1 MQSAVGLKQRGISF
15 TRQDSIRLAVF
26 IGVGVLGL
34 AANGIGQE
42 VSTNATAFNASPSDP
57 VLGLL
62 LEKGMITEQEAA
74 KVQAQA
80 DAMRTN
86 EISELRESESQ
97 WKISKAVK
105 NMEFF
110 GDVRLRYENR
120 TAKDPNGGTIE
131 LNRLRF
137 SVRVGLHGE
146 LFDDFY
152 YGVRVETAANPRS
165 PWVTFGSSASGGSS
179 TSPYQGPF
187 GKSNS
192 TLGIGQAYLGWR
204 PEPWFD
210 ITLGQMPNPL
220 YTTPMIWD
228 SDLNP
233 MGAAEHF
240 KYQVGDA
247 DLFANFGQFLYADT
261 NPTQAAAG
269 YFNPL
274 TTSSGSLP
282 FLLAWQGGFDYHFSR
297 QVDFKIATTLY
308 NYTAYNDGSPLPEN
322 PTSDTAPGFNGTYV
336 GQGGTLGANNAS
348 GGSYNLSP
356 TPSSTFGGFYS
367 DETGINDLLVLE
379 IPFELN
385 IKTAKLDYRIFGD
398 YAQNLEGDKRA
409 EAAYNT
415 SLSPYFSGTGA
426 GAGLIPI
433 SSPQTHDD
441 KAYQIGFAIANKDAL
456 GLVYGTN
463 SRKNGWEFR
472 TYWQHVEQYS
482 LDPNLIDS
490 DYFEGA
496 ENLQGVY
503 AAIAYGFTDN
513 FVGTF
518 RYGYADRINNKLG
531 TGGSDQD
538 IPQMNPINRYQV
550 LQFDLSCQF

>member
-1 MQSAVGLKQRGISF
+1 MQSADGLHQRGNSSS
-15 TRQDSIRLAVF
+15 RQVSTCLAVL
-26 IGVGVLGL
+26 IGAGVLGL

-42 VSTNATAFNASPSDP
+42 VSTNATAIYGSPSDP

-62 LEKGMITEQEAA
+62 VEKGMITEQEAA

-80 DAMRTN
+80 DALRTN
-86 EISELRESESQ
+86 EISELRESGSQ

-105 NMEFF
+105 NMELF
-110 GDVRLRYENR
+110 GDVRLRYEDR
-120 TAKDPNGGTIE
+120 SAKDPNGGTID

-137 SVRVGLHGE
+137 SVRVGLRGE

-165 PWVTFGSSASGGSS
+165 PWVTFGTSSSSGSS
-179 TSPYQGPF
+179 SSPYQGPF
-187 GKSNS
+187 GKSTS
-192 TLGIGQAYLGWR
+192 TLGIGQAYVGWH

-220 YTTPMIWD
+220 FTTPMVWD

-240 KYQVGDA
+240 KYQVGEA
-247 DLFANFGQFLYADT
+247 DFFANFGQFLYADT
-261 NPTQAAAG
+261 NPTEAAAG

-282 FLLAWQGGFDYHFSR
+282 FLLAWQGGFDYHFTKK
-297 QVDFKIATTLY
+297 VDFKIAATVY
-308 NYTAYNDGSPLPEN
+308 NYNAYNNGAPLPET
-322 PTSDTAPGFNGTYV
+322 PSYATSPGFNSTYV

-356 TPSSTFGGFYS
+356 TASSSFGGFYS
-367 DETGINDLLVLE
+367 DETGINDLLVVE

-385 IKTAKLDYRIFGD
+385 FKTDKLDYRLFGD
-398 YAQNLEGDKRA
+398 YAQNLEGAQRA
-409 EAAYNT
+409 QAAYNA
-415 SLSPYFSGTGA
+415 SQSPYFSGTGA
-426 GAGLIPI
+426 GVGLIPI
-433 SSPQTHDD
+433 PSPQTHDD
-441 KAYQIGFAIANKDAL
+441 KAYQIGFAIANKDAM

-463 SRKNGWEFR
+463 SRKRGWEFR

-482 LDPNLIDS
+482 LDPNLVDS

-513 FVGTF
+513 LIGTF

-531 TGGSDQD
+531 TGGSNQD
-538 IPQMNPINRYQV
+538 IPQMNPINQFQI
-550 LQFDLSCQF
+550 LQFDISCQF

>member
-1 MQSAVGLKQRGISF
+1 MYSAAGQIKSGNSSARKVSRSLALLVGS
-15 TRQDSIRLAVF
+15 
-26 IGVGVLGL
+26 GVLGL

-42 VSTNATAFNASPSDP
+42 ATTNSPAFNTSIPDP

-62 LEKGMITEQEAA
+62 VEKGMITEQEAA
-74 KVQAQA
+74 KAQAQA

-86 EISELRESESQ
+86 EISELRGSESQ
-97 WKISKAVK
+97 WRISKAVK
-105 NMEFF
+105 NMELF

-120 TAKDPNGGTIE
+120 TAKDPEGGTIE

-137 SVRVGLHGE
+137 SVRLGLRGE
-146 LFDDFY
+146 MFDDFY

-165 PWVTFGSSASGGSS
+165 PWVTFGSSGSS
-179 TSPYQGPF
+179 GSSSSPYQGPF

-192 TLGIGQAYLGWR
+192 TVGIGQAYLGWH

-220 YTTPMIWD
+220 YTTPMVWD

-240 KYQVGDA
+240 KYQVGEA

-261 NPTQAAAG
+261 NPTQTAPG

-282 FLLAWQGGFDYHFSR
+282 FLLAWQGGFDYHLTK
-297 QVDFKIATTLY
+297 QVDFKIAATLY
-308 NYTAYNDGSPLPEN
+308 NYTAYNDGLPLPESPN
-322 PTSDTAPGFNGTYV
+322 YATSPGFNGTYV
-336 GQGGTLGANNAS
+336 GQGGTIGANNTS
-348 GGSYNLSP
+348 GGSYNYSP
-356 TPSSTFGGFYS
+356 TPASGFDGFYS
-367 DETGINDLLVLE
+367 NETGINNLLVLE

-385 IKTAKLDYRIFGD
+385 IKMNKLDYRVFGD

-409 EAAYNT
+409 DAAYNA
-415 SLSPYFSGTGA
+415 SQSPYFSGSGA

-441 KAYQIGFAIANKDAL
+441 KAYQIGFAVANKDAL
-456 GLVYGTN
+456 GMVYGTS
-463 SRKNGWEFR
+463 SRKHGWEFR

-538 IPQMNPINRYQV
+538 IPEMNPINEYQV

>member
-1 MQSAVGLKQRGISF
+1 M
-15 TRQDSIRLAVF
+15 
-26 IGVGVLGL
+26 LGL

-42 VSTNATAFNASPSDP
+42 ATTNSPAFNTSIPDP

-62 LEKGMITEQEAA
+62 VEKGMITEQEAA
-74 KVQAQA
+74 KAQAQA

-86 EISELRESESQ
+86 EISELRGSESQ
-97 WKISKAVK
+97 WRISKAVK
-105 NMEFF
+105 NMELF

-120 TAKDPNGGTIE
+120 TAKDPEGGTIE

-137 SVRVGLHGE
+137 SVRLGLRGE
-146 LFDDFY
+146 MFDDFY

-165 PWVTFGSSASGGSS
+165 PWVTFGSSGSS
-179 TSPYQGPF
+179 GSSSSPYQGPF

-192 TLGIGQAYLGWR
+192 TVGIGQAYLGWH

-220 YTTPMIWD
+220 YTTPMVWD

-240 KYQVGDA
+240 KYQVGEA

-261 NPTQAAAG
+261 NPTQTAPG

-282 FLLAWQGGFDYHFSR
+282 FLLAWQGGFDYHLTK
-297 QVDFKIATTLY
+297 QVDFKIAATLY
-308 NYTAYNDGSPLPEN
+308 NYTAYNDGLPLPESPN
-322 PTSDTAPGFNGTYV
+322 YATSPGFNGTYV
-336 GQGGTLGANNAS
+336 GQGGTIGANNTS
-348 GGSYNLSP
+348 GGSYNYSP
-356 TPSSTFGGFYS
+356 TPASGFDGFYS
-367 DETGINDLLVLE
+367 NETGINNLLVLE

-385 IKTAKLDYRIFGD
+385 IKMNKLDYRVFGD

-409 EAAYNT
+409 DAAYNA
-415 SLSPYFSGTGA
+415 SQSPYFSGSGA

-441 KAYQIGFAIANKDAL
+441 KAYQIGFAVANKDAL
-456 GLVYGTN
+456 GMVYGTS
-463 SRKNGWEFR
+463 SRKHGWEFR

-538 IPQMNPINRYQV
+538 IPEMNPINEYQV